1 MIKDFAMPSLGADM
15 AHGTLVE
22 WLKRPGDHV
31 EKGDVV
37 AVVETQKGAIE
48 VEVFERGEVAAL
60 LVEPGA
66 TVKVGRPIAKLAV
79 GEAAPAAPGPS
90 RPVPKTGRPRASP
103 AARRIARE
111 RGVEL
116 APMAPGSGPE
126 GAILSAD
133 VVAAAGS
140 AAPSRRRPDLAAMR
154 AAIARTMARAKRE
167 IPHYYVGHDVDVGEA
182 LDRLEARNAAAPPA
196 ERVLPA
202 ALFLHA
208 VARAATA
215 YPEFNGH
222 VEDGAFRPSDAVHL
236 GVAVSLRGGGLIAPA
251 IRDAGELDLDAL
263 MARLR
268 DLTRRARTGGLRDA
282 ELSAPTL
289 TVSSLGDRGVDYL
302 LPIIHPPQ
310 VAIVGIGRPTPRPRV
325 VDGAVVPRT
334 VVTLTLA
341 ADHRVS
347 DGHRGALFL
356 AEIAARLAGGAGA

>member
-1 MIKDFAMPSLGADM
+1 
-15 AHGTLVE
+15 
-22 WLKRPGDHV
+22 
-31 EKGDVV
+31 
-37 AVVETQKGAIE
+37 
-48 VEVFERGEVAAL
+48 
-60 LVEPGA
+60 
-66 TVKVGRPIAKLAV
+66 
-79 GEAAPAAPGPS
+79 
-90 RPVPKTGRPRASP
+90 
-103 AARRIARE
+103 
-111 RGVEL
+111 
-116 APMAPGSGPE
+116 
-126 GAILSAD
+126 
-133 VVAAAGS
+133 
-140 AAPSRRRPDLAAMR
+140 
-154 AAIARTMARAKRE
+154 MARAKRE

-251 IRDAGELDLDAL
+251 IRDAGELGLDDL

>member
-1 MIKDFAMPSLGADM
+1 MIKDFSMPSLGADM
-15 AHGTLVE
+15 ADGTLVE
-22 WLKRPGDHV
+22 WLKRPGEHV

-48 VEVFERGEVAAL
+48 IEVFERGEVAEL
-60 LVEPGA
+60 LVEPGT
-66 TVKVGRPIAKLAV
+66 TVPVGRPIAKLEV
-79 GEAAPAAPGPS
+79 GEDAPAGREAPGPADP
-90 RPVPKTGRPRASP
+90 RRRASP

-111 RGVEL
+111 RGIDL
-116 APMAPGSGPE
+116 ASIGPGGGPA
-126 GAILSAD
+126 GAILSSD
-133 VVAAAGS
+133 VAAA
-140 AAPSRRRPDLAAMR
+140 APARPSRRTPDLAAMR
-154 AAIARTMARAKRE
+154 AAIATTMARAKRE
-167 IPHYYVGHDVDVGEA
+167 IPHYYVGHDVDVTDA
-182 LDRLEARNAAAPPA
+182 LERLDGRNAAAPPA

-208 VARAATA
+208 VAAAVA
-215 YPEFNGH
+215 GYPEFNGH
-222 VEDGAFRPSDAVHL
+222 LEDGVFHPSDAVHL

-251 IRDAGELDLDAL
+251 IRDARDLELDDL

-282 ELSAPTL
+282 ELRAPTL

-310 VAIVGIGRPTPRPRV
+310 VAIVGIGRPAERPWI

-356 AEIAARLAGGAGA
+356 ADVAARLACGEGS